1 MKKEEIIQVLELHL
15 DSLKTN
21 RRKCVERRTYTE
33 LTEAVLTTLNHEI
46 QACSEAVEII
56 KRVPDN
62 EPLALDQLRNM
73 IGQPVWIEEPKLGRA
88 FWAILNAAGDTG
100 FFVTTTEFPN
110 KYVAYSLYGVTW
122 RAYAAVPSPVKQWI
136 GVRDQMPDTGE
147 RVLVCCGS
155 FVCEAYCDINGY
167 FHRIPQ
173 ERWPDSDTPYP
184 ITHWMPLPDPPVSA
198 AWLEEEFHGAE

>member
-1 MKKEEIIQVLELHL
+1 MKNEEIIQVLEMHL

-56 KRVPDN
+56 KRAPDD

-73 IGQPVWIEEPKLGRA
+73 LGSPVWIEEPKLGRA
-88 FWAILNAAGDTG
+88 FWAILNATGDTG
-100 FFVTTTEFPN
+100 FFVTTTELPN

-122 RAYAAVPSPVKQWI
+122 RAYAGFHSPVKRWI
-136 GVRDQMPDTGE
+136 CVGEQMPDSGE

-155 FVCEAYCDINGY
+155 FVCEAYCDINRY

-173 ERWPDSDTPYP
+173 ERWPDSDAPYP

-198 AWLEEEFHGAE
+198 AWLEEDTHA